1 MSASPQPLADWSKDN
16 AYDEHPP
23 TCIHYS
29 IEWKLIVDR
38 KLIVKETESNL
49 VLAPNAFWMTVLR
62 PKLDKLLARKLPQNK
77 CFRADETTVVV
88 SVTDRTERD
97 VNKHFDEVDIDW
109 KILEK
114 QLETWS
120 HLFRFGKRLR
130 IDISF
135 KYKETGDLVVASTRQ
150 STKRGYSQYML
161 AKRTMQL
168 DAEED
173 AASQP
178 LI

>member
-1 MSASPQPLADWSKDN
+1 MSNSEHLRELSYTESPAVTDVETTLDVISSRPHQGQRTLPLLQLADWSKDN

-38 KLIVKETESNL
+38 KLIVKETEPNL
-49 VLAPNAFWMTVLR
+49 VLAPNAFWTTVLR
-62 PKLDKLLARKLPQNK
+62 PKLDKLLARKLPGNK
-77 CFRADETTVVV
+77 CFRADETIVVV

-97 VNKHFDEVDIDW
+97 VNKRFDELDIDW

-120 HLFRFGKRLR
+120 HLFRL
-130 IDISF
+130 
-135 KYKETGDLVVASTRQ
+135 
-150 STKRGYSQYML
+150 
-161 AKRTMQL
+161 
-168 DAEED
+168 
-173 AASQP
+173 
-178 LI
+178 